1 MRPFPTNLS
10 EHAFIVAS
18 LYESPKLLG
27 EYLLLHYGGATELR
41 HEALPVDR
49 TITETPFPVRCV
61 RELLDTS
68 LFSPGAR
75 DVSAFEAGCSV
86 GASAFELAR
95 VCERVEAS
103 DYSDSFITAAN
114 KLKETGSH
122 SGERLLEGSVT
133 ASFKAIVPPEIDRSR
148 VSFSVQDATSLPE
161 GMGSYDVVLAA
172 NLICRLP
179 DPEAFL
185 ARLGSLVK
193 PGGQLLLT
201 TPFTWLEEYTPKDRW
216 IGGIDPNRRSEEEL
230 NKRLSGE
237 FKLHRRVDLP
247 FLIREHERKYQLGIA
262 LGTSWVRL

>member
-1 MRPFPTNLS
+1 M
-10 EHAFIVAS
+10 AS

-49 TITETPFPVRCV
+49 AITETPFPVRCV

-68 LFSPGAR
+68 LFSPEAC

-122 SGERLLEGSVT
+122 SGERLLEGSIT
-133 ASFKAIVPPEIDRSR
+133 ASFKAIVPHEIDRSR

-185 ARLGSLVK
+185 ARRGSLVK